1 MLSSVEQAFVG
12 REEKRTP
19 LKTPA
24 WEARAPHENL
34 NFDIKGL
41 TVEQI

>member
-24 WEARAPHENL
+24 WEAIQNTAV
-34 NFDIKGL
+34 IKTPVSRMVL
-41 TVEQI
+41 L